1 MNQARFAV
9 SRQRRKTRLEDRVIA
24 YILAPWLD
32 RELAHGMGPSAS
44 EAHTARAEQLCGDRV
59 RHSVAR
65 SLEALLDRAENPRQ
79 AALRATVPLCAEQI
93 RDAAAL
99 IASTAGCLRSRE
111 ALDPGAV
118 ARLKILLADRRG
130 PCYRQSRP
138 DALTVA
144 LREIGCS
151 PSATGDGPSP
161 KGDGP
166 SPKGDGRD
174 PQS

>member
-1 MNQARFAV
+1 MNRTRFSV
-9 SRQRRKTRLEDRVIA
+9 PRERRKTRLEDRAIA
-24 YILAPWLD
+24 HILAPWLD
-32 RELAHGMGPSAS
+32 RELADGMAPSAS
-44 EAHTARAEQLCGDRV
+44 EAHAARAQQLCGDRV

-65 SLEALLDRAENPRQ
+65 SLEALLDRAENPRP

-130 PCYRQSRP
+130 PCYRQSRR

-151 PSATGDGPSP
+151 PGAR
-161 KGDGP
+161 
-166 SPKGDGRD
+166 GDGRD
-174 PQS
+174 PQSE